1 MKKIQQPKKQPELIR
16 KRILE
21 QAIMLAAEKGTSSV
35 SIQSVATGAG
45 ISKGG
50 VFHHFANKEILLEE
64 MIKEI
69 LFYLDREVENLIDQD
84 LIDYGKFTRAY
95 LKTALMQNIEGLVS
109 PWTALSM
116 TTLTDSTFNSLFA
129 QWLKQKIDL
138 YKNSDDHYDLM
149 LLRLASDGV
158 WLQYMTQMISY
169 EQAIQLTDDL
179 IQRSYFPKVE
189 KPNATH

>member
-21 QAIMLAAEKGTSSV
+21 QAILLAAEKGTSGV

-45 ISKGG
+45 ITKGG

-69 LFYLDREVENLIDQD
+69 LFYLDRKVEDIIAQD
-84 LIDYGKFTRAY
+84 TREYGKFTRAY
-95 LKTALMQNIEGLVS
+95 IKTSLMQKIDGLVS

-116 TTLTDSTFNSLFA
+116 TTLTDNTFNSLFG
-129 QWLKQKIDL
+129 QWLQQKIDL
-138 YKNSDDHYDLM
+138 YKDTDDHYDLL
-149 LLRLASDGV
+149 LLRLASDGI
-158 WLQYMTQMISY
+158 WLQYMTQIIDY
-169 EQAIQLTDDL
+169 EQAMRLTDDL
-179 IQRSYFPKVE
+179 IERSYTTALE
-189 KPNATH
+189 PNAPH